1 MQLPKNWN
9 SLTTSQFIELKALKE
24 EDFGS
29 LFLYNLEVLSIVT
42 DTDPEELED
51 LEPEKL
57 VEYIYELNFLR
68 REPSK
73 SATKEIDNLCFKPF
87 NQLTFGEFIDL
98 EYYFSNDFVKNLTI
112 ICGICYRKTQY
123 NDWNVEEFEPYR
135 FNPVDR
141 SWEFMSVS
149 ITETYGVITEY
160 LKFRSEL
167 MQSYENLFM
176 PDVEESDE
184 ELDPED
190 LKEEQEEQK
199 FKKWGW
205 EKVIYDLAGED
216 ITKADQ
222 ITDLPLIMV
231 LNFMSMKYEL
241 RV

>member
-73 SATKEIDNLCFKPF
+73 SATKEIDNLRFKPF

-98 EYYFSNDFVKNLTI
+98 EYYFSNDFVTNLTN
-112 ICGICYRKTQY
+112 ICALCYRKTQY
-123 NDWNVEEFEPYR
+123 NNWNVEEFEPYR

-141 SWEFMSVS
+141 SWEFMSTS
-149 ITETYGVITEY
+149 ITETYGVIPEY
-160 LKFRSEL
+160 LKFRGEL

-176 PDVEESDE
+176 PDVEDTGED
-184 ELDPED
+184 LDPED
-190 LKEEQEEQK
+190 LKEEQEEQR

-241 RV
+241 KV

>member
-1 MQLPKNWN
+1 
-9 SLTTSQFIELKALKE
+9 
-24 EDFGS
+24 
-29 LFLYNLEVLSIVT
+29 
-42 DTDPEELED
+42 
-51 LEPEKL
+51 
-57 VEYIYELNFLR
+57 
-68 REPSK
+68 
-73 SATKEIDNLCFKPF
+73 
-87 NQLTFGEFIDL
+87 
-98 EYYFSNDFVKNLTI
+98 
-112 ICGICYRKTQY
+112 
-123 NDWNVEEFEPYR
+123 
-135 FNPVDR
+135 
-141 SWEFMSVS
+141 
-149 ITETYGVITEY
+149 
-160 LKFRSEL
+160 
-167 MQSYENLFM
+167 M

>member
-1 MQLPKNWN
+1 MQLPKNWG
-9 SLTTSQFIELKALKE
+9 SLTTNQFIELKALKE

-51 LEPEKL
+51 LSPEEL
-57 VEYIYELNFLR
+57 VDYIYELNFLR

-73 SATKEIDNLCFKPF
+73 SATEKINDLHFKPF
-87 NQLTFGEFIDL
+87 MLLKLGEFIDL
-98 EYYFSNDFVKNLTI
+98 EYYFSNDFVSNLTN
-112 ICGICYRKTQY
+112 ICALCYRKKSV
-123 NDWNVEEFEPYR
+123 NEWGVETFEPYR
-135 FNPVDR
+135 FNPSDR
-141 SWEFMSVS
+141 AYLFEYET
-149 ITETYGVITEY
+149 ITNTYGVISEY
-160 LKFRSEL
+160 LKFRAEL

-176 PDVEESDE
+176 PDVEDTGE

-190 LKEEQEEQK
+190 LKEEQEEKK

-241 RV
+241 QV

>member
-73 SATKEIDNLCFKPF
+73 SATEVINDLHFKPF
-87 NQLTFGEFIDL
+87 ILIKFGEFIDL
-98 EYYFSNDFVKNLTI
+98 EYYFSNDFVKNLTN
-112 ICGICYRKTQY
+112 ICALCYRKKVV
-123 NDWNVEEFEPYR
+123 NEWGVEEFEPYR
-135 FNPVDR
+135 FNPSDR
-141 SWEFMSVS
+141 ADLFENET
-149 ITETYGVITEY
+149 ITKTYGVIPEY